1 MRILTIAT
9 ATILAFASAAHAQNI
24 NAPLAQPSPTISTGS
39 PGPVIGTPRGPDVSV
54 GGTRGYQ
61 QLSGPNGS
69 AGIMTPN
76 SNGTSTITG
85 PGGGI
90 QVVPTPR

>member
-1 MRILTIAT
+1 MRTLVTT
-9 ATILAFASAAHAQNI
+9 ALAVLAFAAAAHAQNI
-24 NAPLAQPSPTISTGS
+24 NAPLAQPSPTISTGR
-39 PGPVIGTPRGPDVSV
+39 PGPVVGTPRGPDVVV

-69 AGIMTPN
+69 GGIMTPN
-76 SNGTSTITG
+76 SNGTSTIIS
-85 PGGGI
+85 PGGGR

>member
-1 MRILTIAT
+1 MRTLVIA
-9 ATILAFASAAHAQNI
+9 AVLAFGPAAYAQNI

-39 PGPVIGTPRGPDVSV
+39 PHPSVSTPSGPNVSV

-61 QLSGPNGS
+61 QLVGPNGGS
-69 AGIMTPN
+69 GIMTPN
-76 SNGTSTITG
+76 SNGTSSIVS
-85 PGGGI
+85 PNGGS